1 MTTADIDH
9 PSETFDRLGRKID
22 PTDSSVAA
30 RYVLNDIYCSAW
42 LSHAI
47 SALCEHRVP
56 DFVGGEPTAI
66 ESIAKKAGLHA
77 PTLYRALRALAAN
90 GIFEERGDGFFLHN
104 DVSRLLCADHPYS
117 WSGMARMWGHP
128 SCMSAWMHYR
138 KSLTDGQSGIKHAF
152 GKTLYEHLAQDPA
165 TTKAF
170 SDAMISNSAHAAVSI
185 SREFPFRNFKR
196 VLDLGGGAGT
206 LLHTILAE
214 NEHLEGVIFDL
225 PELESLAKDS
235 IRTADLASRCQ
246 FIAGNFLSEV
256 PSGADLYLIKNS
268 LWNWSDDHCI
278 EILRNIRRAIGTTYG
293 ARFLLIEYVI
303 NSRNKKWTT
312 AYDLQILNMP
322 GGRARTEAEYKML
335 LLQAGLAVTETD
347 IIEDQTLMLSAPV
360 Q

>member
-1 MTTADIDH
+1 M
-9 PSETFDRLGRKID
+9 
-22 PTDSSVAA
+22 
-30 RYVLNDIYCSAW
+30 
-42 LSHAI
+42 
-47 SALCEHRVP
+47 
-56 DFVGGEPTAI
+56 
-66 ESIAKKAGLHA
+66 
-77 PTLYRALRALAAN
+77 
-90 GIFEERGDGFFLHN
+90 
-104 DVSRLLCADHPYS
+104 
-117 WSGMARMWGHP
+117 
-128 SCMSAWMHYR
+128 
-138 KSLTDGQSGIKHAF
+138 
-152 GKTLYEHLAQDPA
+152 
-165 TTKAF
+165 
-170 SDAMISNSAHAAVSI
+170 
-185 SREFPFRNFKR
+185 
-196 VLDLGGGAGT
+196 
-206 LLHTILAE
+206 
-214 NEHLEGVIFDL
+214 